1 MKKLISIL
9 LLGSALAASAQASV
23 VIGADVGYLVDAEEA
38 YYSAR
43 LGYAFKADQA
53 LVHHV
58 EFEVG
63 YTEQKDSGVSGEFL
77 PVMVNYRAE
86 TVAANRLGFYFGAGA
101 GFARTD
107 VSVPGSG
114 VWTVSDSNNS
124 FAAQAFAGV
133 TLKASDSVS
142 LHLGAKYIWIDDVE
156 LLGVDVDV
164 GDDVAVTAG
173 ISFKF

>member
-1 MKKLISIL
+1 MKKLISVL
-9 LLGSALAASAQASV
+9 LLATGLAASAQAA
-23 VIGADVGYLVDAEEA
+23 VILGADVGYLVDGEEA

-43 LGYAFKADQA
+43 LGYAFKADPA
-53 LVHHV
+53 LVHHL
-58 EFEVG
+58 ELEVG
-63 YTEQKDSGVSGEFL
+63 YTEQKDSGVTGEFL

-86 TVAANRLGFYFGAGA
+86 TIAARRLGFYFGAGA

-114 VWTVSDSNNS
+114 VWSVSDSNNS

-133 TLKASDSVS
+133 SIKASDSVA

-164 GDDVAVTAG
+164 GDDVVLSAG